1 MKKIG
6 YIMLCI
12 FLCFISLITG
22 MILMSVVYNDVDY
35 MCESNGYLSKEL
47 TNELIEL
54 TNECIDY
61 ANLCTNDLE
70 YYRNITGEPQ
80 YNYTII
86 PNI

>member
-47 TNELIEL
+47 TNES
-54 TNECIDY
+54 IDY